1 MGWDVPG
8 GAFFELLE
16 SPDTSYAPRL
26 SIPPELTYSVLTFPR
41 RPPTRVIDNLS
52 RLVSS
57 CPVQRQVDVMSKKEA
72 SDSDQSDDDDDDSVT
87 EVRAKSINGING
99 AMGLLRQQFPDIGAL
114 ISCQWGAILQ
124 FDRAD
129 SQKWIQIINIRD
141 NHWVMAA
148 QGFGIN
154 PNNVLLYDSLD
165 ATEPHPHVLYCIAQL
180 CKTPIGKLTI
190 SLMPCQVQKD
200 GFNCGVYSIAF
211 STALAFNLNPSE
223 MRFDTASM
231 RNHLRECLLLKKME
245 PFPVL
250 KSTIKCKNW
259 RPKKIVSFDLFC
271 KCQMPWYDPDCVVE
285 KYKLLVVC
293 KTYMQTLVSR
303 WM

>member
-1 MGWDVPG
+1 MAVEDPTK
-8 GAFFELLE
+8 
-16 SPDTSYAPRL
+16 PAPPHRPKKKRRTKNNDKRVGMLIL
-26 SIPPELTYSVLTFPR
+26 SNDIPNEVGPNNWLT
-41 RPPTRVIDNLS
+41 DLS
-52 RLVSS
+52 
-57 CPVQRQVDVMSKKEA
+57 
-72 SDSDQSDDDDDDSVT
+72 
-87 EVRAKSINGING
+87 ING

-129 SQKWIQIINIRD
+129 SQKWIQIINIHN

-165 ATEPHPHVLYCIAQL
+165 TTEPHPHVVYCIDQL

-223 MRFDTASM
+223 MRLDTARM
-231 RNHLRECLLLKKME
+231 RDHLRECLLLKKME

-250 KSTIKCKNW
+250 KSTISCKNL

-271 KCQMPWYDPDCVVE
+271 KCQMPWYDPDCVV
-285 KYKLLVVC
+285 KRYKLLVVC
-293 KTYMQTLVSR
+293 KTCKLSFHDGCEKIPKKALKSTKVDWICSTCPKH
-303 WM
+303 